1 MPRALNILPNQ
12 NIQNKIFTFRGV
24 QVMID
29 SDLAE
34 LYGITTSRLNEQVKR
49 NIERFPEDFMFQLS
63 LAEWE
68 NLISQNAI
76 SSWGGKRKLPYV
88 FTEQGIASL
97 SGVIKNEIAAKVNIS
112 IMRAFVQMRK
122 ILYNNIAILQ
132 RLENLERKQIIA
144 DLKIEDILNAM
155 EDKSVEQSQ
164 KIFFDGQFFDSY
176 IFIAEV
182 IKSAKKSIILI
193 DNYIDESVLT
203 MLDKREKNVT
213 ATVFTRTITKQ
224 LNLDLQKH
232 NKQYQ
237 EIKIKTYSKS
247 HDRFII
253 IDDSNIYHIGASLKD
268 LGNKWFACSKIEFDA
283 KFMIQKLN
291 DDE

>member
-1 MPRALNILPNQ
+1 MSNRENILPDQ
-12 NIQNKIFTFRGV
+12 IIQSKIFTFRGV

-34 LYGITTSRLNEQVKR
+34 LYGIPTSRLNEQVKR

-68 NLISQNAI
+68 NLMSQNAI

-122 ILYNNIAILQ
+122 ILYNNLAILQ
-132 RLENLERKQIIA
+132 RLESVERKQIIA
-144 DLKIEDILNAM
+144 DLKVESILNAM
-155 EDKSVEQSQ
+155 EDKSVEQNQ

-176 IFIAEV
+176 IFISEV
-182 IKSAKKSIILI
+182 IRSAKKSIILI

-203 MLDKREKNVT
+203 MLDKRKNNVT
-213 ATVFTRTITKQ
+213 ATIFTKTITKQ

-232 NKQYQ
+232 NKQYP

-268 LGNKWFACSKIEFDA
+268 LGNKWFACSRIEFDA
-283 KFMIQKLN
+283 SFMIQKLN
-291 DDE
+291 GNE